1 MAKIVNPLIVLT
13 GKGGGE
19 PNFAKYNIT
28 QVITGNKCELHIVDV
43 ETQTSNNYL
52 VGQLTS
58 QNDTQLYIVD
68 I

>member
-13 GKGGGE
+13 GKGGE

-28 QVITGNKCELHIVDV
+28 QVITGNKCELHIVDIT
-43 ETQTSNNYL
+43 TQTSNNYL
-52 VGQLTS
+52 VGQLAS
-58 QNDTQLYIVD
+58 QQDTQLYIVD